1 MSSFY
6 EYINVEESRNAF
18 PKKSVD
24 INPHAPQMDHEDL
37 LMVDQNRCKSSSLL
51 H

>member
-1 MSSFY
+1 MNTLMLRKAEMLS
-6 EYINVEESRNAF
+6 
-18 PKKSVD
+18 PKESVD